1 MFSKH
6 FEYIKNNFFKYI
18 YYFLEKNNIAIFGGC
33 VRDMLLN
40 IIPNDIDCIMTEN
53 QLSNFLSFLHKNNIL
68 FLYENYDSNDYIPI
82 NDTKKIINSLNIIKI
97 YCNFRISKNNLYNI
111 FLFYIKKETIDY
123 MIENNYFES
132 ILNEIN
138 EDISKYYIKLDI
150 FTYNNNYSLYK
161 AIYIITENVDYY
173 CNSVT
178 KIGKKYYISNNIIQK
193 FIKNQKY
200 VEYKPKIEYIINE
213 IFDQIVTKKAIPISF
228 PDIHRIKKMENKNW
242 IVF

>member
-6 FEYIKNNFFKYI
+6 FEYIKNNFFNYI
-18 YYFLEKNNIAIFGGC
+18 YYFLEKNNICIFGGC

-40 IIPNDIDCIMTEN
+40 IIPNDIDCIMTEK
-53 QLSNFLSFLHKNNIL
+53 QLSIFISFLHKNNIL
-68 FLYENYDSNDYIPI
+68 FLYDNYDNNDYIPM
-82 NDTKKIINSLNIIKI
+82 NDNKKIIKSLNIIKI
-97 YCNFRISKNNLYNI
+97 YCNFKLSKNKLYKI
-111 FLFYIKKETIDY
+111 FLSYIKKETIDY

-138 EDISKYYIKLDI
+138 EDISKYCIKLDI
-150 FTYNNNYSLYK
+150 FTYNNKYSLYE
-161 AIYIITENVDYY
+161 AINIITENVDYY
-173 CNSVT
+173 CNSVS
-178 KIGKKYYISNNIIQK
+178 KIGSLYYISNNIIEK

-200 VEYKPKIEYIINE
+200 MEYKLKYENIINE
-213 IFDQIVTKKAIPISF
+213 IFDQIKTKKAIPISF